1 MDRLRPARDTPAED
15 GLAASDGRA
24 AERRVELL
32 SAFARGIICEFDG
45 ECRYRDV
52 WTTDE
57 RLLALPSQ
65 ELIGRTITEAL
76 GEEIGRPLMDS
87 TAQVYRTGI
96 PETREY
102 TLSLPVGR
110 RAFQATIVRIRAEG
124 ATEPYR
130 AAALIRD
137 VTEEKEVERKLGE
150 AERLAALGVLA
161 AGVGHEINNPLM
173 VVAENIRLV
182 ARALQTLS
190 QEPEAGALEA
200 SLAPLLRML
209 DDVEGGV
216 QRVQRIVADL
226 RLFRR
231 EDSEERAVVDV
242 NAALATAVALAR
254 TQVEQRARLEVSTS
268 PMPLVVA
275 SQGKLGQVF
284 LNLLVNATQAI
295 RAGNPHAQRI
305 RVSTRTD
312 DRGRAVVEI
321 SDTGCGIAPDELG
334 KVFDPFFTTKREGM
348 GLGLSICQGIVT
360 GCGGNLEVESE
371 VDRGTTFR
379 VLLPPHTGKSP
390 VAPAAAPKAK
400 AHALPRLRLLIIDD
414 EPALLRAL
422 SLTLSDAHSVTT
434 AGGCDAA
441 LRILERDDR
450 FDVILCDLMMPL
462 GDGMLFY
469 ERLAR
474 VRPGLERRVV
484 FMTGGAFT
492 AQALAFLDAIP
503 NKTLA
508 KPFDPGMLQAVLSEV
523 TSKLGAT

>member
-1 MDRLRPARDTPAED
+1 
-15 GLAASDGRA
+15 
-24 AERRVELL
+24 
-32 SAFARGIICEFDG
+32 
-45 ECRYRDV
+45 V

-57 RLLALPSQ
+57 RLLALPSE
-65 ELIGRTITEAL
+65 ELIGRTIVEAL
-76 GEEIGRPLMDS
+76 GEEIGRPLMDG
-87 TAQVYRTGI
+87 TARVFRTGT
-96 PETREY
+96 PETHDY

-110 RAFQATIVRIRAEG
+110 RAFQATIVRIRADG
-124 ATEPYR
+124 AAEPYR

-137 VTEEKEVERKLGE
+137 VTEEKEVERKLAE

-173 VVAENIRLV
+173 VVAENARLI

-190 QEPEAGALEA
+190 RKPEAGALAVDFA
-200 SLAPLLRML
+200 SMRRML
-209 DDVEGGV
+209 EDVEGGV
-216 QRVQRIVADL
+216 RRVQRIVGDL

-231 EDSEERAVVDV
+231 DDDEQGAVVDV

-254 TQVEQRARLEVSTS
+254 GQAEQRARLEVSLS

-275 SQGKLGQVF
+275 SEGKLGQVF

-295 RAGNPHAQRI
+295 RAGDAHAQRI
-305 RVSTRTD
+305 HVSTRTD
-312 DRGRAVVEI
+312 DRGWAVVEI
-321 SDTGCGIAPDELG
+321 SDTGCGIAPDELRQI
-334 KVFDPFFTTKREGM
+334 FDPFYTTKREGM

-360 GCGGNLEVESE
+360 GCGGALEVESE

-379 VLLPPHTGKSP
+379 VLLPPYVGKSS
-390 VAPAAAPKAK
+390 ARPAARLKAE
-400 AHALPRLRLLIIDD
+400 ARALPRLRLLIVDD

-422 SLTLSDAHSVTT
+422 SLTLCDAHSVVT
-434 AGGCDAA
+434 AEGCDAA
-441 LRILERDDR
+441 LRFLERDEG
-450 FDVILCDLMMPL
+450 FDIILCDLMMPL

-474 VRPGLERRVV
+474 MRPGLEKQVV

-492 AQALAFLDAIP
+492 PQALAFLDSIP

-508 KPFDPGMLQAVLSEV
+508 KPFDPDALQSVLFDLTAGS
-523 TSKLGAT
+523 GAT